1 MRGKPN
7 TMVSK
12 KIERRMTMAVPT
24 QDIQARDKQEL
35 QSTSEQT
42 TPGRVFSPLVDI
54 FEDDQALTII
64 ADMPG
69 VPSDNVSIDLQE
81 DILTLTGAPSLAV
94 PDNEEIVI
102 QEFETG
108 KYFRQFTLSEVIDQ
122 ANIKANLN
130 HGVLHVTLPK
140 IGPAKPRKVQI
151 TEN

>member
-1 MRGKPN
+1 
-7 TMVSK
+7 
-12 KIERRMTMAVPT
+12 MTMAVTP
-24 QDIQARDKQEL
+24 QDIQARNKQEVPP
-35 QSTSEQT
+35 TSEPT

-69 VPSDNVSIDLQE
+69 VPSNNVSIDLQE
-81 DILTLTGAPSLAV
+81 DILTLTGVPSLSV
-94 PDNEEIVI
+94 PDNEEIVL

-108 KYFRQFTLSEVIDQ
+108 KFFRQFTLSEVIDQ

>member
-1 MRGKPN
+1 
-7 TMVSK
+7 
-12 KIERRMTMAVPT
+12 MAVAT

-54 FEDDQALTII
+54 FEDDQTLTII

-81 DILTLTGAPSLAV
+81 DILTLTGIPSLSV
-94 PDNEEIVI
+94 PDNEEIVV

-108 KYFRQFTLSEVIDQ
+108 KYFRQFTLSEIIDQ
-122 ANIKANLN
+122 ANIKASIN
-130 HGVLHVTLPK
+130 HGVLRVTLPK

>member
-1 MRGKPN
+1 
-7 TMVSK
+7 
-12 KIERRMTMAVPT
+12 MAVPT

>member
-1 MRGKPN
+1 
-7 TMVSK
+7 
-12 KIERRMTMAVPT
+12 MTMAVTT
-24 QDIQARDKQEL
+24 QDIQARNKQEVPP
-35 QSTSEQT
+35 TSEPT

-69 VPSDNVSIDLQE
+69 VPSNNVSIDLQE
-81 DILTLTGAPSLAV
+81 DILTLTGVPSLAV
-94 PDNEEIVI
+94 PDNEEIVL

-108 KYFRQFTLSEVIDQ
+108 KFFRQFTLSEVIDQ

>member
-1 MRGKPN
+1 
-7 TMVSK
+7 
-12 KIERRMTMAVPT
+12 MAAAT
-24 QDIQARDKQEL
+24 QDIQARNKQEV

-54 FEDDQALTII
+54 FEDDQALTIV

-81 DILTLTGAPSLAV
+81 DILTLTGVPSLSV
-94 PDNEEIVI
+94 PENEEVVM

-108 KYFRQFTLSEVIDQ
+108 KYIRQFTLSEVIDQ
-122 ANIKANLN
+122 PNIKASLN
-130 HGVLHVTLPK
+130 HGVLRVTLPK
-140 IGPAKPRKVQI
+140 VGPAKPRKIQI

>member
-1 MRGKPN
+1 
-7 TMVSK
+7 
-12 KIERRMTMAVPT
+12 MAVVT
-24 QDIQARDKQEL
+24 QDIQGRDKQEF

-81 DILTLTGAPSLAV
+81 DILTLTGVPSLSV
-94 PDNEEIVI
+94 PDNEEIVV

-151 TEN
+151 TES

>member
-1 MRGKPN
+1 
-7 TMVSK
+7 
-12 KIERRMTMAVPT
+12 MAVTP
-24 QDIQARDKQEL
+24 QDIQARNKQEVPP
-35 QSTSEQT
+35 TSEPT

-69 VPSDNVSIDLQE
+69 VPSNNVSIDLQE
-81 DILTLTGAPSLAV
+81 DILTLTGVPSLAV
-94 PDNEEIVI
+94 PDNEEIVL

-108 KYFRQFTLSEVIDQ
+108 KFFRQFTLSEVIDQ

>member
-1 MRGKPN
+1 
-7 TMVSK
+7 
-12 KIERRMTMAVPT
+12 MATAT
-24 QDIQARDKQEL
+24 QDIQARDKQEV

-81 DILTLTGAPSLAV
+81 DILTLTGVPSLSI
-94 PDNEEIVI
+94 PDSEEIVV

-122 ANIKANLN
+122 ANIKAKLN

-140 IGPAKPRKVQI
+140 VGPAKPRKVQI